1 MPGFGSGRPSGAPGH
16 AGTVWANGNVVMG
29 RVQRPSDV
37 LPGWAVKGLSAAA
50 WEVIVVMGR
59 TLKLRRGPEDDDATL
74 VVFAGRASDPVPRYY
89 VASANEREF
98 TRAQASPL
106 DNAALELL
114 QSLAK
119 SRPGVVAGTPGA
131 GAQTPGLVLSESAI
145 LRRLKVAHFDRRSVS
160 IKDAKTV
167 ATAVDACVLRHREAT
182 LAELG
187 ADTARDGDAYIVPVL
202 GPLLSLLPGEIG
214 RMFRSGNGS
223 DTDGPTS
230 EYRIT
235 QLPDGRFRVPL
246 RVMTAGC
253 IHALST
259 VLVPEMQR
267 ILDAGV
273 GAETGWRQR
282 PIKAIMS
289 GAGEVPEHFWTWFA
303 TVPPDGL
310 KLPLRQTLAMVRPP
324 ALAPRKRLTPPRWQT
339 ERPPSGTPPEARP
352 QTCTGLSRCGPKSLT
367 RPHSFGLDSSP
378 RLIRRG
384 SGARCRGRQKRPWI
398 GLIFQPPRRPRRL
411 KDKRTNRQR
420 EPGSGRCHPC
430 SRRQISRPFYETER
444 RRCSQDGT
452 VYNLQHARH

>member
-16 AGTVWANGNVVMG
+16 AGTVWANGNVALG

-106 DNAALELL
+106 DGAALELL

-131 GAQTPGLVLSESAI
+131 GAQTSGLVLSESAI
-145 LRRLKVAHFDRRSVS
+145 LRRLKVAHFDRRQVS

-187 ADTARDGDAYIVPVL
+187 ADITRDGDAYIVPVL

-235 QLPDGRFRVPL
+235 QLSDGRFRVPL

-273 GAETGWRQR
+273 GAEAGWRQR
-282 PIKAIMS
+282 PIKAIMA

-310 KLPLRQTLAMVRPP
+310 KLPLRQTLAMVRPS
-324 ALAPRKRLTPPRWQT
+324 
-339 ERPPSGTPPEARP
+339 PPS
-352 QTCTGLSRCGPKSLT
+352 L
-367 RPHSFGLDSSP
+367 
-378 RLIRRG
+378 
-384 SGARCRGRQKRPWI
+384 
-398 GLIFQPPRRPRRL
+398 
-411 KDKRTNRQR
+411 
-420 EPGSGRCHPC
+420 PGS
-430 SRRQISRPFYETER
+430 
-444 RRCSQDGT
+444 
-452 VYNLQHARH
+452 A